1 MKKLNHKREAKRI
14 LEDILEE
21 FSSIEVSAMT
31 EQQAQETVEG
41 YSFDEEDTKKIAA
54 HLFELVQLIQ

>member
-21 FSSIEVSAMT
+21 FSPIEVSVMT
-31 EQQAQETVEG
+31 EQQAQETVEC
-41 YSFDEEDTKKIAA
+41 YSFGEEDTKKIAA
-54 HLFELVQLIQ
+54 HLFELAQSIY